1 MEEIV
6 NLIGSDS
13 SASDI
18 SDRIKDVLYAKA
30 AERINTIRPTVGAS
44 MFGDQ
49 QSQFRRIKNNDKNL
63 ISWHGIRSC
72 TQYSNLFR

>member
-18 SDRIKDVLYAKA
+18 SDKIKDVLYSKA

-44 MFGDQ
+44 MFGD
-49 QSQFRRIKNNDKNL
+49 SILDTRKKNNENE
-63 ISWHGIRSC
+63 
-72 TQYSNLFR
+72 N

>member
-18 SDRIKDVLYAKA
+18 SDKIKDVLYAKA
-30 AERINTIRPTVGAS
+30 TERIEGVRPTVGAS
-44 MFGDQ
+44 VFGDSDLDTEEEQ
-49 QSQFRRIKNNDKNL
+49 D
-63 ISWHGIRSC
+63 G
-72 TQYSNLFR
+72 

>member
-18 SDRIKDVLYAKA
+18 SDKIKNVLYSKA
-30 AERINTIRPTVGAS
+30 AERIDNIRPTVGAS
-44 MFGDQ
+44 MFD
-49 QSQFRRIKNNDKNL
+49 D
-63 ISWHGIRSC
+63 
-72 TQYSNLFR
+72 SNLDTNEE

>member
-18 SDRIKDVLYAKA
+18 SDKIKDVLYSKA

-44 MFGDQ
+44 MFD
-49 QSQFRRIKNNDKNL
+49 D
-63 ISWHGIRSC
+63 
-72 TQYSNLFR
+72 SNLDTEEEQDD

>member
-6 NLIGSDS
+6 NLVGSDS

-30 AERINTIRPTVGAS
+30 AERINIIRPTVGAS
-44 MFGDQ
+44 MFDDQ
-49 QSQFRRIKNNDKNL
+49 QQSEDQE
-63 ISWHGIRSC
+63 
-72 TQYSNLFR
+72 

>member
-18 SDRIKDVLYAKA
+18 SDKIKDVLYSKA

-44 MFGDQ
+44 MFGD
-49 QSQFRRIKNNDKNL
+49 
-63 ISWHGIRSC
+63 
-72 TQYSNLFR
+72 SNLDTEEDLENEN